1 MEFYKRVL
9 KLHHFRNL
17 GRKSPTE
24 LLLNSSFEKHGGLVI
39 LVGENNV
46 GKSNVLEALTIFND
60 ADIKLCSE
68 EDYFK
73 NHKKDTLL
81 SLEEETILDR
91 KITGFSCVDLKIQ
104 TKEVNKGLKE
114 LSKTLISYPFEKHV
128 EALGEQCNNSV
139 YIPTNN
145 NDYSKI
151 CTLVSNFI
159 NLITSYN
166 SLGLFL
172 HFYKEKL
179 KLSEFVTEY
188 ANATNNLFFK
198 ELIKHVSGNSEWI
211 KNFCQCIKEIIKHNT
226 PDKKYNTDEFF
237 VMRQHKQNQLAKIYS
252 CFKKLSEGEIKPK
265 DVEYILKKLEEL
277 DKIFKTTDFTKFTPK
292 TEALLNEQSQEKL
305 SEFVKEM
312 IEKIDEKYP
321 INENFKQQFR
331 TFRLNIGN
339 LKKEIKNS
347 LKNLDKIG
355 EDFERKKERLIRE
368 IENDCKNQKVLKFNY
383 DVLLDNIQQICKN
396 YIASHAV
403 NDVSKDIKSMMC
415 QLYLKKIDLLVNS
428 EIEQYRYNDFLESA
442 RKFLWEDIKTLD
454 EKSGVHLFPKNIG
467 EIKDKFETNKEKFKQ
482 SKNYSEFAEYCRE
495 CNPYTAF
502 QNLKNKVQFPLSG
515 GLSYKSYK
523 LVPTMKEY
531 KEPKITDNDFKAVL
545 FTCIDYSS
553 LSEFDQWDWFFRNS
567 LFRKMDFHPN
577 AIWNFFGSILKDGQ
591 ALQIIMFDK
600 NNDLVIY
607 DSEKSF
613 NIPKKYLQEIDQELL
628 KEIRQSKHLF
638 PIEVKRKYNNNVC
651 QFEFF
656 KKDTSHLLFKVNF
669 TEILENLAEI
679 LEYNMQLKIDSLIT
693 KEFNKLLAIAE
704 DSSQNSYQLK
714 IHVRHNN
721 KFYDY
726 SKKSTAYEIKLEI
739 HDCRKSHDHNEPIIL
754 SQQSTGFQWAFNF
767 MFGFLYNVG
776 SDFSFNKNI
785 IYVMDEPATHL
796 SVPAR
801 KEFRRFLKE
810 YAHKNHVTF
819 VLATHDPFLV
829 DTDHLDEIRIVEKET
844 EGSVIKNHFNY
855 PLNNAGKDSDA
866 LDKIKRSLGVGQ
878 HVFHNPQKHR
888 IIFVEGITDYCYLSA
903 FKLYFNEREY
913 KDNPIPFTFL
923 PISGLKNNPN
933 DMEETIK
940 KLCKLDNHPIVLT
953 DDDRK
958 CVFNQKATSERFK
971 KANEEMHDP
980 IRILQLSKCDENFK
994 QIEDCFSAND
1004 RKKYAKNKQMELAMA
1019 FKTRLL
1025 YGEKDDVVSEETKKN
1040 FLKLFEWIK
1049 KECNNPTIK
1058 KEYIKFDYNTPRI
1071 IIERILM
1078 FKKMCLSL
1086 IAISGVCVGAKDLDF
1101 KLDYRATGGKLM
1113 GKMTDSSLLSITS
1126 MNDEPVVIK
1135 NLIVN
1140 RGNSCEATKKV
1151 EPKLGDKFKKEKLF
1165 DHELKYS
1172 QQIFYRLDCKPNQLL
1187 EVKIITDKGE
1197 YYHKFSK

>member
-9 KLHHFRNL
+9 KLHQFRNL
-17 GRKSPTE
+17 GRNLPAE
-24 LLLNSSFEKHGGLVI
+24 LLLNSSFDEKHGGLVV

-46 GKSNVLEALTIFND
+46 GKSNVLEALKIFND
-60 ADIKLCSE
+60 ADIKLCGE
-68 EDYFK
+68 NDCFK
-73 NHKKDTLL
+73 AHEKDSLL
-81 SLEEETILDR
+81 SLEEETSLDH

-104 TKEVNKGLKE
+104 SKEVNKGLKK

-128 EALGEQCNNSV
+128 KALGEQCNNIVS
-139 YIPTNN
+139 IPIN
-145 NDYSKI
+145 NDNYSNI
-151 CTLVSNFI
+151 RTLVSNFI

-179 KLSEFVTEY
+179 KLSELVTKY
-188 ANATNNLFFK
+188 ADATNNLLFK
-198 ELIKHVSGNSEWI
+198 ELIKHVSGNSEGI
-211 KNFCQCIKEIIKHNT
+211 KNFCQYIKEIIKHNT

-321 INENFKQQFR
+321 INEKFKQQFR
-331 TFRLNIGN
+331 TFRSNIIS

-347 LKNLDKIG
+347 LKNLDKIREG
-355 EDFERKKERLIRE
+355 FKLKKESWIKE
-368 IENDCKNQKVLKFNY
+368 IGNDCENQKMLDPNY
-383 DVLLDNIQQICKN
+383 DVLLDNIEQICKK

-403 NDVSKDIKSMMC
+403 NDASKDIKSMMC
-415 QLYLKKIDLLVNS
+415 QFYLKQIDLLSNS
-428 EIEQYRYNDFLESA
+428 EIVRHKYSIFYESA
-442 RKFLWEDIKTLD
+442 RKSLWENIKTLD
-454 EKSGVHLFPKNIG
+454 EKSGVHLFPKNID
-467 EIKDKFETNKEKFKQ
+467 EIKQKFEANKEKFQQ

-502 QNLKNKVQFPLSG
+502 QNLRNRVNFPLKNHS
-515 GLSYKSYK
+515 LDKF
-523 LVPTMKEY
+523 VPTMKEY
-531 KEPKITDNDFKAVL
+531 KELKITDNDLKTAL
-545 FTCIDYSS
+545 FTLFGYSS
-553 LSEFDQWDWFFRNS
+553 PSEFNQSDWLFRNS
-567 LFRKMDFHPN
+567 LFRKIDFNPN
-577 AIWNFFGSILKDGQ
+577 TIWKTFGIILNYKNFDQKNLKHEQ
-591 ALQIIMFDK
+591 ALEIMFDK
-600 NNDLVIY
+600 NNDLEIY
-607 DSEKSF
+607 SIYNKLF
-613 NIPKKYLQEIDQELL
+613 VIPKKYLQEIDQESL
-628 KEIRQSKHLF
+628 KEIKQSKYPF
-638 PIEVKRKYNNNVC
+638 NIEAKGECDNNVC

-704 DSSQNSYQLK
+704 DSSQDSYQLK
-714 IHVRHNN
+714 IRVRHNN

-739 HDCRKSHDHNEPIIL
+739 HDCRKSDNQNEPIIL
-754 SQQSTGFQWAFNF
+754 NQQSTGFQWAFNF
-767 MFGFLYNVG
+767 MFGFLYNWG
-776 SDFSFNKNI
+776 SHFSLNKNI

-796 SVPAR
+796 SVPTR
-801 KEFRRFLKE
+801 KEFRKFLKE

-903 FKLYFNEREY
+903 FKLYLCYKEY

-933 DMEETIK
+933 DMKETIK
-940 KLCKLDNHPIVLT
+940 KLCELDNHPIVLT

-958 CVFNQKATSERFK
+958 CIFNQKATSERFK
-971 KANEEMHDP
+971 RANEEMHDP
-980 IRILQLSKCDENFK
+980 ITILQLSDCDRHFK

-1025 YGEKDDVVSEETKKN
+1025 YSGKDDVMSEETKKN
-1040 FLKLFEWIK
+1040 FLYLFEWIK
-1049 KECNNPTIK
+1049 K
-1058 KEYIKFDYNTPRI
+1058 R
-1071 IIERILM
+1071 
-1078 FKKMCLSL
+1078 
-1086 IAISGVCVGAKDLDF
+1086 V
-1101 KLDYRATGGKLM
+1101 
-1113 GKMTDSSLLSITS
+1113 
-1126 MNDEPVVIK
+1126 
-1135 NLIVN
+1135 
-1140 RGNSCEATKKV
+1140 
-1151 EPKLGDKFKKEKLF
+1151 
-1165 DHELKYS
+1165 
-1172 QQIFYRLDCKPNQLL
+1172 
-1187 EVKIITDKGE
+1187 
-1197 YYHKFSK
+1197 

>member
-24 LLLNSSFEKHGGLVI
+24 LLLNSSFEKHGGLVV

-46 GKSNVLEALTIFND
+46 GKSNVLEALKIFND

-68 EDYFK
+68 EYYFK
-73 NHKKDTLL
+73 NHEPRDTIL
-81 SLEEETILDR
+81 SLEEETNLDH
-91 KITGFSCVDLKIQ
+91 KITGFSCVDLRIQ
-104 TKEVNKGLKE
+104 SKEISCNLKE
-114 LSKTLISYPFEKHV
+114 LSKILISYPFEKHV
-128 EALGEQCNNSV
+128 EALGEQCSNSV

-145 NDYSKI
+145 NDYSNI

-179 KLSEFVTEY
+179 KLGELVTKY
-188 ANATNNLFFK
+188 ADATNNLFFK
-198 ELIKHVSGNSEWI
+198 ELIKYVSGNSEGI
-211 KNFCQCIKEIIKHNT
+211 KTFCQCIKEIIKRNT
-226 PDKKYNTDEFF
+226 PDKKYNSDEFF
-237 VMRQHKQNQLAKIYS
+237 VMGQHKQNQLAKIYS
-252 CFKKLSEGEIKPK
+252 CFKKLSEKEIKPK
-265 DVEYILKKLEEL
+265 DVEYILKKLEAL
-277 DKIFKTTDFTKFTPK
+277 DEIFKTTDSNTRSTPK

-321 INENFKQQFR
+321 INENFKRQFR

-339 LKKEIKNS
+339 LKKKVKNS
-347 LKNLDKIG
+347 LKYLEKTR
-355 EDFERKKERLIRE
+355 EDFERKKESWIKE
-368 IENDCKNQKVLKFNY
+368 IGNDCKNQKTLKFNY
-383 DVLLDNIQQICKN
+383 DVLLDNIQQICEK
-396 YIASHAV
+396 YIASHV
-403 NDVSKDIKSMMC
+403 VSDESKDMKSMMC
-415 QLYLKKIDLLVNS
+415 QFYLEKMELLSNSKIRRYQYDDLLK
-428 EIEQYRYNDFLESA
+428 SA

-467 EIKDKFETNKEKFKQ
+467 EIKDKFEANKEKFKQ
-482 SKNYSEFAEYCRE
+482 SKNYFEFAEHCRE

-531 KEPKITDNDFKAVL
+531 KESKITDNDLKTAL
-545 FTCIDYSS
+545 FTLFGYSS
-553 LSEFDQWDWFFRNS
+553 PSEFNQSDWFFRNS

-577 AIWNFFGSILKDGQ
+577 TIWNFFLSILKDGQ
-591 ALQIIMFDK
+591 ALQIIIFDK

-613 NIPKKYLQEIDQELL
+613 NIPEKYLQERDQ
-628 KEIRQSKHLF
+628 KEIKQSKYLST
-638 PIEVKRKYNNNVC
+638 EVKGECDNNVC

-656 KKDTSHLLFKVNF
+656 KKDTSHLLFKVSF

-679 LEYNMQLKIDSLIT
+679 LEYNMQLKIDSLIA
-693 KEFNKLLAIAE
+693 KEFNRLLAIVQ
-704 DSSQNSYQLK
+704 DSPQDSYQLK

-739 HDCRKSHDHNEPIIL
+739 HDCRKSDNQNKPIIL

-776 SDFSFNKNI
+776 SHFSLNKNI

-801 KEFRRFLKE
+801 KEFRKFLKE

-844 EGSVIKNHFNY
+844 EGSAIKNHFNY

-933 DMEETIK
+933 DMKETIK
-940 KLCKLDNHPIVLT
+940 KLCELDNHPIVLT

-958 CVFNQKATSERFK
+958 CVFNQQATSERFK
-971 KANEEMHDP
+971 KANEYLGNP
-980 IRILQLSKCDENFK
+980 ITILQLSDCDRHFK

-1004 RKKYAKNKQMELAMA
+1004 RNKYAKNKQMELAMA

-1025 YGEKDDVVSEETKKN
+1025 YGGKDAIEKQTKRN
-1040 FLKLFEWIK
+1040 FLKLFKWI
-1049 KECNNPTIK
+1049 
-1058 KEYIKFDYNTPRI
+1058 
-1071 IIERILM
+1071 
-1078 FKKMCLSL
+1078 
-1086 IAISGVCVGAKDLDF
+1086 AW
-1101 KLDYRATGGKLM
+1101 ATNL
-1113 GKMTDSSLLSITS
+1113 
-1126 MNDEPVVIK
+1126 IK
-1135 NLIVN
+1135 N
-1140 RGNSCEATKKV
+1140 
-1151 EPKLGDKFKKEKLF
+1151 
-1165 DHELKYS
+1165 
-1172 QQIFYRLDCKPNQLL
+1172 
-1187 EVKIITDKGE
+1187 
-1197 YYHKFSK
+1197 

>member
-1 MEFYKRVL
+1 MKFYKRVL

-17 GRKSPTE
+17 GRKLPTE

-46 GKSNVLEALTIFND
+46 GKSNVLEALKIFND
-60 ADIKLCSE
+60 ADIKLCNE

-81 SLEEETILDR
+81 SLEEETILDH
-91 KITGFSCVDLKIQ
+91 KITDFSCVDLRIQ
-104 TKEVNKGLKE
+104 TEEIGEELKE
-114 LSKTLISYPFEKHV
+114 LSKILISYPFEKHV
-128 EALGEQCNNSV
+128 EALREQCSNIV
-139 YIPTNN
+139 FIPIN
-145 NDYSKI
+145 NDDYSNI
-151 CTLVSNFI
+151 CTFVSNFI

-166 SLGLFL
+166 SLESFL

-179 KLSEFVTEY
+179 KLSELVTKY
-188 ANATNNLFFK
+188 ADATNNLLFK
-198 ELIKHVSGNSEWI
+198 ELIRHVSGNSEWI
-211 KNFCQCIKEIIKHNT
+211 KNFCQCIKEIIKRNT

-237 VMRQHKQNQLAKIYS
+237 VMGQHKQNQLAKIYS
-252 CFKKLSEGEIKPK
+252 YFKKLSEGEIKPQNE
-265 DVEYILKKLEEL
+265 DILKKLKSL
-277 DKIFKTTDFTKFTPK
+277 DEIFKTTDFTKFTPE
-292 TEALLNEQSQEKL
+292 TE
-305 SEFVKEM
+305 VKDIIKE
-312 IEKIDEKYP
+312 IDEKYP

-339 LKKEIKNS
+339 LKKKIKNS
-347 LKNLDKIG
+347 LKYLEKTR

-454 EKSGVHLFPKNIG
+454 EKSGVHLFPKNID
-467 EIKDKFETNKEKFKQ
+467 EIKDKFEINKKKLKQ
-482 SKNYSEFAEYCRE
+482 SKNVSEFAEYCRE

-502 QNLKNKVQFPLSG
+502 QNLRNKVQFPLSG

-523 LVPTMKEY
+523 LVPIMKKY

-553 LSEFDQWDWFFRNS
+553 PSEFDQSDWFFRNS

-607 DSEKSF
+607 NSEKSF
-613 NIPKKYLQEIDQELL
+613 NIPKKYLQEIDQESL

-693 KEFNKLLAIAE
+693 KEFNRLLAIAE
-704 DSSQNSYQLK
+704 DSPQDSYQLK

-721 KFYDY
+721 KLSEEKEY
-726 SKKSTAYEIKLEI
+726 TAYEIKLEI

-819 VLATHDPFLV
+819 VVATHDPFLV

-903 FKLYFNEREY
+903 FKLYLYYKEY

-933 DMEETIK
+933 DMKETIK
-940 KLCKLDNHPIVLT
+940 KLCELDNHPIVLT

-958 CVFNQKATSERFK
+958 CVFNQNATSERFK
-971 KANEEMHDP
+971 KANEDLGNP
-980 IRILQLSKCDENFK
+980 ITILQLSDCDRHFK

-1025 YGEKDDVVSEETKKN
+1025 YSGKDDVVSEETKKN
-1040 FLKLFEWIK
+1040 FKKLFEWIK

-1058 KEYIKFDYNTPRI
+1058 KEYIKFDYNTPQ
-1071 IIERILM
+1071 IL
-1078 FKKMCLSL
+1078 
-1086 IAISGVCVGAKDLDF
+1086 
-1101 KLDYRATGGKLM
+1101 
-1113 GKMTDSSLLSITS
+1113 
-1126 MNDEPVVIK
+1126 
-1135 NLIVN
+1135 
-1140 RGNSCEATKKV
+1140 
-1151 EPKLGDKFKKEKLF
+1151 
-1165 DHELKYS
+1165 
-1172 QQIFYRLDCKPNQLL
+1172 
-1187 EVKIITDKGE
+1187 
-1197 YYHKFSK
+1197 

>member
-17 GRKSPTE
+17 GRKSPAK

-60 ADIKLCSE
+60 ADVKLCSE
-68 EDYFK
+68 NDCFK
-73 NHKKDTLL
+73 AHEKDSLL

-91 KITGFSCVDLKIQ
+91 KITGFSCVDLRIQ
-104 TKEVNKGLKE
+104 SKEISCNLKE

-128 EALGEQCNNSV
+128 KALGEQCNNIVS
-139 YIPTNN
+139 IPIN
-145 NDYSKI
+145 NDNYSNI
-151 CTLVSNFI
+151 RTLVSNFI

-179 KLSEFVTEY
+179 KLSELVTKY
-188 ANATNNLFFK
+188 ADATNNLLFK

-211 KNFCQCIKEIIKHNT
+211 KNFCQCIKEIIKRNT

-237 VMRQHKQNQLAKIYS
+237 VMGQHKQNQLAKIYS
-252 CFKKLSEGEIKPK
+252 YFKKLSEGEIKTQNE
-265 DVEYILKKLEEL
+265 DILKKLKSL
-277 DKIFKTTDFTKFTPK
+277 DEIFKTTDFTKFTPE
-292 TEALLNEQSQEKL
+292 TE
-305 SEFVKEM
+305 VKDIIKE
-312 IEKIDEKYP
+312 IDEKYP

-347 LKNLDKIG
+347 LKYLEKTR

-396 YIASHAV
+396 YIASHHAV

-467 EIKDKFETNKEKFKQ
+467 EIKDKFETNKEKVKQ
-482 SKNYSEFAEYCRE
+482 SKNYFEFAEYCRE

-502 QNLKNKVQFPLSG
+502 QNLRNKVQFPLSG
-515 GLSYKSYK
+515 GLSHQFDE

-553 LSEFDQWDWFFRNS
+553 PSEFNQSDWFFRNS

-577 AIWNFFGSILKDGQ
+577 TIWNFFLSILKDGQ

-613 NIPKKYLQEIDQELL
+613 NIPEKYLQEIDQESL
-628 KEIRQSKHLF
+628 KEIRQSEF
-638 PIEVKRKYNNNVC
+638 PFNIEAKGECDNNVC
-651 QFEFF
+651 QLEFF
-656 KKDTSHLLFKVNF
+656 NNKSSLLFKVNF
-669 TEILENLAEI
+669 TKILENLAEI

-693 KEFNKLLAIAE
+693 KEFNRLLAIAE
-704 DSSQNSYQLK
+704 DSPQDSYQLK

-739 HDCRKSHDHNEPIIL
+739 HDCRKSDNQNEPIIL

-767 MFGFLYNVG
+767 MFGFLYNWG
-776 SDFSFNKNI
+776 SHFSLNKNI

-801 KEFRRFLKE
+801 KEFRKFLKE

-844 EGSVIKNHFNY
+844 EGSAIKNHFNY

-866 LDKIKRSLGVGQ
+866 LDKIKRSLGVDQ

-923 PISGLKNNPN
+923 PISGLKNDSNA
-933 DMEETIK
+933 MKGTIK
-940 KLCKLDNHPIVLT
+940 KLCELDNHPIVLT

-971 KANEEMHDP
+971 RANKYLGNP
-980 IRILQLSKCDENFK
+980 ITILQLSDCDRCFK
-994 QIEDCFSAND
+994 QIEDLFSAND
-1004 RKKYAKNKQMELAMA
+1004 RKKYAKNKCMELAMA

-1025 YGEKDDVVSEETKKN
+1025 YGGEDDAVSEETKKN

-1058 KEYIKFDYNTPRI
+1058 KEYIKFDYNTPQ
-1071 IIERILM
+1071 IL
-1078 FKKMCLSL
+1078 
-1086 IAISGVCVGAKDLDF
+1086 
-1101 KLDYRATGGKLM
+1101 
-1113 GKMTDSSLLSITS
+1113 
-1126 MNDEPVVIK
+1126 
-1135 NLIVN
+1135 
-1140 RGNSCEATKKV
+1140 
-1151 EPKLGDKFKKEKLF
+1151 
-1165 DHELKYS
+1165 
-1172 QQIFYRLDCKPNQLL
+1172 
-1187 EVKIITDKGE
+1187 
-1197 YYHKFSK
+1197 

>member
-1 MEFYKRVL
+1 MEFYKHVL

-17 GRKSPTE
+17 GRNSPTE
-24 LLLNSSFEKHGGLVI
+24 LLLNSSFEKHGGLVV

-46 GKSNVLEALTIFND
+46 GKSNVLEALKIFND

-68 EDYFK
+68 EYYFK

-104 TKEVNKGLKE
+104 SKEVNKGLKE

-128 EALGEQCNNSV
+128 KALSEQCSNSV
-139 YIPTNN
+139 SIPIN
-145 NDYSKI
+145 NDDYSNI
-151 CTLVSNFI
+151 CTFVSNFI
-159 NLITSYN
+159 NLIASYN
-166 SLGLFL
+166 LLESFL
-172 HFYKEKL
+172 DFYKEKL
-179 KLSEFVTEY
+179 KLSELVTEY

-198 ELIKHVSGNSEWI
+198 ELIKHVSGNSEGI
-211 KNFCQCIKEIIKHNT
+211 KNFCQCVKEIKKCNT
-226 PDKKYNTDEFF
+226 PNKKYNTDEFF
-237 VMRQHKQNQLAKIYS
+237 VMGKHKQNQLAKIYS
-252 CFKKLSEGEIKPK
+252 YFKKLSEGEIKPQNE
-265 DVEYILKKLEEL
+265 DILKKLKSL
-277 DKIFKTTDFTKFTPK
+277 DEIFKTTDFTKFTPE
-292 TEALLNEQSQEKL
+292 TE
-305 SEFVKEM
+305 VKDIIKE
-312 IEKIDEKYP
+312 IDEKYP

-339 LKKEIKNS
+339 LKKKIKNS
-347 LKNLDKIG
+347 LKYLEKTR
-355 EDFERKKERLIRE
+355 EDFERKKESRIKE
-368 IENDCKNQKVLKFNY
+368 IENYCESEYNSEKESKINY
-383 DVLLDNIQQICKN
+383 DLLLDNIQQICKK
-396 YIASHAV
+396 YIASHV
-403 NDVSKDIKSMMC
+403 VSDESKDIKSMMC
-415 QLYLKKIDLLVNS
+415 QFYLKQIDLLFNS
-428 EIEQYRYNDFLESA
+428 EIVRHRYSKLFESA
-442 RKFLWEDIKTLD
+442 RISLWESIKTLD

-467 EIKDKFETNKEKFKQ
+467 EIKDKFEANKEKVKQ
-482 SKNYSEFAEYCRE
+482 SKNYFEFAEYCRE

-502 QNLKNKVQFPLSG
+502 QNLRNKVQFPLSG

-523 LVPTMKEY
+523 LVPIMKKY

-553 LSEFDQWDWFFRNS
+553 PSEFDQWDWFFRNS

-613 NIPKKYLQEIDQELL
+613 NIPKKYLQEIDQ
-628 KEIRQSKHLF
+628 KEIRQSKYLST
-638 PIEVKRKYNNNVC
+638 EVKGECDNNVC
-651 QFEFF
+651 QLEFF

-704 DSSQNSYQLK
+704 DSSQDSYQLK
-714 IHVRHNN
+714 IRVRHNN
-721 KFYDY
+721 KFFRE
-726 SKKSTAYEIKLEI
+726 KSTAYEIKLEI
-739 HDCRKSHDHNEPIIL
+739 HDCRKSDNQNEPIIL

-785 IYVMDEPATHL
+785 IYVMDEPATPL

-855 PLNNAGKDSDA
+855 PLNNASKDSDA

-933 DMEETIK
+933 EMKETIQ
-940 KLCKLDNHPIVLT
+940 KLCELDNNPIVLT

-958 CVFNQKATSERFK
+958 CDFDQNATSERFK

-980 IRILQLSKCDENFK
+980 ITILQLSDCDRYFK

-1004 RKKYAKNKQMELAMA
+1004 RNKYAKNKRMELAMA

-1025 YGEKDDVVSEETKKN
+1025 YGEKDDVMSEETKEN

-1058 KEYIKFDYNTPRI
+1058 KEYIKFDYNTPQ
-1071 IIERILM
+1071 IL
-1078 FKKMCLSL
+1078 
-1086 IAISGVCVGAKDLDF
+1086 
-1101 KLDYRATGGKLM
+1101 
-1113 GKMTDSSLLSITS
+1113 LL
-1126 MNDEPVVIK
+1126 
-1135 NLIVN
+1135 
-1140 RGNSCEATKKV
+1140 
-1151 EPKLGDKFKKEKLF
+1151 
-1165 DHELKYS
+1165 
-1172 QQIFYRLDCKPNQLL
+1172 
-1187 EVKIITDKGE
+1187 KG
-1197 YYHKFSK
+1197 F